1 MTIIV
6 MLSGTVLLISILK
19 VNYSL
24 FFLFLLDPRNT
35 FEDSTLRT
43 TALGTDV
50 EINLCQY
57 IITIGI
63 LCATAPYKTIKFIS
77 SKFSCDGVELG
88 KKKMRTRC

>member
-6 MLSGTVLLISILK
+6 MHSGTVLLISILK
-19 VNYSL
+19 VNYSF

-35 FEDSTLRT
+35 LEDSTLRT
-43 TALGTDV
+43 TALRTDV

-77 SKFSCDGVELG
+77 FSCDGVELG
-88 KKKMRTRC
+88 KKKA